1 MSRATP
7 PRSPAISG
15 TSRGRAI
22 AWSGCSRWTCSRI
35 RPTSRPWPDWNEP
48 GREVLPAAALV
59 AGRSRSLRR
68 LRRGLSHPAS
78 HGRSCRAP
86 PPARCDRR
94 GHRPLPQGHGL
105 RRSRGRPVPALPE
118 GSVARRLRRVLAP
131 RGARHDARARAA
143 ARDLPARG
151 SGPAP
156 GAVPGH
162 PCRHPVRRQAQQPH
176 RLRLDGG
183 CPDRPG
189 HAHLLARHHADPR
202 LLGPAQLA
210 ALLRAR
216 RSRASHP
223 ARRHPRP
230 LHHGAHHAAHTLG
243 HARGDGAGLYPH
255 GAGQGG
261 LRAAGGL
268 EARPQ
273 ERFYPHHHHR
283 GHRAGHAPR
292 RLRDNRDDLRVAWS
306 RAAVR
311 AGDLQPRLS
320 RGAGRRLSPRQ
331 HLRVPEL
338 HRGRGLHLARSAH
351 PVPLMAPPNGASS
364 VVLPLPSAPEERQWV
379 MTLKRLARR
388 RTALFGLAVVAVVI
402 LSAVGAPLVTV
413 FDPIEQDINQ
423 RLREP
428 GWRNAA
434 GQAHLLGTDHL
445 GRDILARIIYGSRVA
460 LVVGLSAVLISGV
473 LGMAIG
479 LVSGYFGGK
488 VDDFFMRLADIQ
500 LAFPF
505 ILLAIAVIG
514 VLGPSLRNII
524 VVIGVSSWVVYARV
538 VRGEVLSIRERAF
551 VQAAIALGS
560 RDGRVLVRHVLPNAF
575 TPWLV
580 VATLDMAR
588 VIVIESALSF
598 LGLGVQPPT
607 PTWGGM
613 LADGRVYL
621 STAWWLA
628 TFPGLAI
635 LVTVLGINLL
645 GDGLRDTLDP
655 RLKV

>member
-1 MSRATP
+1 
-7 PRSPAISG
+7 
-15 TSRGRAI
+15 
-22 AWSGCSRWTCSRI
+22 
-35 RPTSRPWPDWNEP
+35 
-48 GREVLPAAALV
+48 
-59 AGRSRSLRR
+59 
-68 LRRGLSHPAS
+68 
-78 HGRSCRAP
+78 
-86 PPARCDRR
+86 
-94 GHRPLPQGHGL
+94 
-105 RRSRGRPVPALPE
+105 
-118 GSVARRLRRVLAP
+118 
-131 RGARHDARARAA
+131 
-143 ARDLPARG
+143 
-151 SGPAP
+151 
-156 GAVPGH
+156 
-162 PCRHPVRRQAQQPH
+162 
-176 RLRLDGG
+176 
-183 CPDRPG
+183 
-189 HAHLLARHHADPR
+189 
-202 LLGPAQLA
+202 
-210 ALLRAR
+210 
-216 RSRASHP
+216 
-223 ARRHPRP
+223 
-230 LHHGAHHAAHTLG
+230 
-243 HARGDGAGLYPH
+243 
-255 GAGQGG
+255 
-261 LRAAGGL
+261 
-268 EARPQ
+268 
-273 ERFYPHHHHR
+273 
-283 GHRAGHAPR
+283 
-292 RLRDNRDDLRVAWS
+292 
-306 RAAVR
+306 
-311 AGDLQPRLS
+311 
-320 RGAGRRLSPRQ
+320 
-331 HLRVPEL
+331 
-338 HRGRGLHLARSAH
+338 
-351 PVPLMAPPNGASS
+351 MAPPNGVSA

-379 MTLKRLARR
+379 TTLKRLARR

-402 LSAVGAPLVTV
+402 LCAVGAPLVTV

-423 RLREP
+423 RLKEP

-434 GQAHLLGTDHL
+434 GQAHVLGTDHL

-538 VRGEVLSIRERAF
+538 VRGEVLSIREREF

-560 RDGRVLVRHVLPNAF
+560 RNGRVVLRHVLPNAF

>member
-1 MSRATP
+1 
-7 PRSPAISG
+7 
-15 TSRGRAI
+15 
-22 AWSGCSRWTCSRI
+22 
-35 RPTSRPWPDWNEP
+35 
-48 GREVLPAAALV
+48 
-59 AGRSRSLRR
+59 
-68 LRRGLSHPAS
+68 
-78 HGRSCRAP
+78 
-86 PPARCDRR
+86 
-94 GHRPLPQGHGL
+94 
-105 RRSRGRPVPALPE
+105 
-118 GSVARRLRRVLAP
+118 
-131 RGARHDARARAA
+131 
-143 ARDLPARG
+143 
-151 SGPAP
+151 
-156 GAVPGH
+156 
-162 PCRHPVRRQAQQPH
+162 
-176 RLRLDGG
+176 
-183 CPDRPG
+183 
-189 HAHLLARHHADPR
+189 
-202 LLGPAQLA
+202 
-210 ALLRAR
+210 
-216 RSRASHP
+216 
-223 ARRHPRP
+223 
-230 LHHGAHHAAHTLG
+230 
-243 HARGDGAGLYPH
+243 
-255 GAGQGG
+255 
-261 LRAAGGL
+261 
-268 EARPQ
+268 
-273 ERFYPHHHHR
+273 
-283 GHRAGHAPR
+283 
-292 RLRDNRDDLRVAWS
+292 
-306 RAAVR
+306 
-311 AGDLQPRLS
+311 
-320 RGAGRRLSPRQ
+320 
-331 HLRVPEL
+331 
-338 HRGRGLHLARSAH
+338 
-351 PVPLMAPPNGASS
+351 MAPPNGVST

-423 RLREP
+423 RLKEP

-538 VRGEVLSIRERAF
+538 VRGEVLSIREREF

-560 RDGRVLVRHVLPNAF
+560 RDGRVLLRHVLPNAF